1 MKKIVAIAVSLVML
15 LGLSVTAFAATSPGG
30 TTYHRVVLVMNDTDK
45 PTVTNAP
52 YTVEKEADA
61 LTFTAKKSADTDVFL
76 GWVIYKSDGT
86 VATAGTD
93 YTLVESNSVTGT
105 ALAATIP
112 QVQHGIDRFGAAL
125 QTVANTVDFEGKTL
139 ITDTTITLIPK
150 TDLIVTANWNSKL
163 TGIKSALEAF
173 KDKSDKTGDTAAAV
187 IACAAVL
194 ALGGVVIS
202 KKQLAK

>member
-76 GWVIYKSDGT
+76 GWAIYNSDGT
-86 VATAGTD
+86 MAIAGTD
-93 YTLVESNSVTGT
+93 YTLQT
-105 ALAATIP
+105 AAA
-112 QVQHGIDRFGAAL
+112 
-125 QTVANTVDFEGKTL
+125 TVDFEGKTL
-139 ITDTTITLIPK
+139 LTDTTITLIPK
-150 TDLIVTANWNSKL
+150 TDLIVAANWNSKL

-194 ALGGVVIS
+194 ALGGVVVS

>member
-61 LTFTAKKSADTDVFL
+61 LTFTAKKS
-76 GWVIYKSDGT
+76 

-105 ALAATIP
+105 ALAAAIP

-150 TDLIVTANWNSKL
+150 TDLIVAANWNSKL

-194 ALGGVVIS
+194 ALGGVVVS